1 MREAE
6 LKRQGELNKRAA
18 SLEEERV
25 KSLVEQLTGK
35 ERALEEMRKQYEHAA
50 EDRVKK

>member
-50 EDRVKK
+50 EERVRK